1 MSKIFISV
9 ASYQDPLLWWT
20 VKDCYKKAKHPEN
33 LVFGIVDQGTFP
45 AYRHLEKT
53 GFAQQIRYVFVPAI
67 DARGVCWARH
77 VAQTLYEGEDYFL
90 QIDSHMWF
98 EQDWDEYCIQL
109 MQDSVENNP
118 KRIYTGLSRGFE
130 IVDGVPR
137 PTFGGDDIAFQ
148 AVKRGVCL
156 DKDNPHLWFDT
167 IYVRSEFPVPAIHT
181 HTGFIFT
188 LGRFCHDIPYD
199 PLLYFYGEEQN
210 ICVRAFTSGYDIYH
224 PVKIPMRHFY
234 IRKSSSKHWLQE
246 EDALR
251 SVPWWEREARSKQR
265 LCDLLYLQKDLGIY
279 GLGKERTLEDFAR
292 YSGIDYVHRLIAPTK
307 NVPPWPDAT

>member
-45 AYRHLEKT
+45 AYRHL
-53 GFAQQIRYVFVPAI
+53 
-67 DARGVCWARH
+67 
-77 VAQTLYEGEDYFL
+77 
-90 QIDSHMWF
+90 
-98 EQDWDEYCIQL
+98 
-109 MQDSVENNP
+109 
-118 KRIYTGLSRGFE
+118 
-130 IVDGVPR
+130 
-137 PTFGGDDIAFQ
+137 
-148 AVKRGVCL
+148 
-156 DKDNPHLWFDT
+156 
-167 IYVRSEFPVPAIHT
+167 
-181 HTGFIFT
+181 GFIFT